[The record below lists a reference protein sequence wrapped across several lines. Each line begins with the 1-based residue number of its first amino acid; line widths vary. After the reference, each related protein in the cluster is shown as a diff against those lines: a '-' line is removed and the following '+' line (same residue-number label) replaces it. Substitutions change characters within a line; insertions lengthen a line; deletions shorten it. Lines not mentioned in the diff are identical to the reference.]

1 MYHSYTQDELRS
13 YCKQNLENFEIWSR
27 NLIHEKMLESYG
39 VDYINY
45 QKTDGNFL
53 LKKELRE
60 HVSGMLK
67 KNPERYKK
75 PVDTL
80 FIDDIV
86 YILCHSTL
94 YKSLFKEALD
104 EIYPDGCSEVR
115 TILSRLVPIRNS
127 LSHSNP
133 ISMHQVERMICY
145 THDFIEGLKIYYTK
159 KGKEKMWNVPSII
172 KVKDSLGNVF
182 ENLNNDLHTIVL
194 EVNQQLYCGDSY
206 SVEVEIDPSFS
217 KSDYDIV
224 WECKN
229 KNLKDQTSNTL
240 NLKFTPKDVGM
251 LYGIHCTVIS
261 KNEWHKFN
269 LHDSEILLC
278 LTILPP
284 KK

>member
-1 MYHSYTQDELRS
+1 M
-13 YCKQNLENFEIWSR
+13 
-27 NLIHEKMLESYG
+27 
-39 VDYINY
+39 
-45 QKTDGNFL
+45 
-53 LKKELRE
+53 
-60 HVSGMLK
+60 
-67 KNPERYKK
+67 
-75 PVDTL
+75 DTL
-80 FIDDIV
+80 FIDDII

-133 ISMHQVERMICY
+133 ISIHQVERVLCY

-182 ENLNNDLHTIVL
+182 ENLNNDKHTIVL

-217 KSDYDIV
+217 KS
-224 WECKN
+224 K
-229 KNLKDQTSNTL
+229 
-240 NLKFTPKDVGM
+240 
-251 LYGIHCTVIS
+251 
-261 KNEWHKFN
+261 
-269 LHDSEILLC
+269 
-278 LTILPP
+278 
-284 KK
+284 